1 MSIFPIYTVSWL
13 RNAVPE
19 PSGFFGTSVIT
30 LCIFMK
36 VSAPGFT
43 LRHKNPGGTFAFGF
57 DECKSLKLMWA
68 HATVPQNNDNTKLW
82 VRAHPKGIWGGPK
95 GTLSAAWHLK
105 GECLHF
111 YQLASPVHQMPNF
124 QQTPSWTEVLKQCI
138 KGVCALEMRKSGI
151 YTTIFSCHC
160 SLFMSFF
167 FFSAAPLCSLWCWIT
182 CSCSTWNFKQPGFAI
197 NKSKAN

>member
-1 MSIFPIYTVSWL
+1 MMSIFPIYTVSWL
-13 RNAVPE
+13 RKVVPE
-19 PSGFFGTSVIT
+19 PFGFFGRSMIT
-30 LCIFMK
+30 LSIFMK

-43 LRHKNPGGTFAFGF
+43 LQHKNPRGTFAFGF

-68 HATVPQNNDNTKLW
+68 HDTVPQNNDNTKLW
-82 VRAHPKGIWGGPK
+82 VRAHSKGIWEGPK

-111 YQLASPVHQMPNF
+111 YQLASPVRQRPNF
-124 QQTPSWTEVLKQCI
+124 QQSPSWTESLKQCI

-160 SLFMSFF
+160 SLFMYFF
-167 FFSAAPLCSLWCWIT
+167 LQLLFAASDAGLLAVAAPGILNNLVLQLTS
-182 CSCSTWNFKQPGFAI
+182 
-197 NKSKAN
+197 